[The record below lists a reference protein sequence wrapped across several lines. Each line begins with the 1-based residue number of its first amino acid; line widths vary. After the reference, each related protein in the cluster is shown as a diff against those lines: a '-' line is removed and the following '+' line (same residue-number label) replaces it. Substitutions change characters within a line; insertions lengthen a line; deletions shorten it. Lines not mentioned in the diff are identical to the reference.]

1 MKKSYIVDST
11 CNDMRIDRWIRLVLG
26 KVPQGLIEKN
36 LRSGNIKLN
45 KRKIRSSHKVKTKD
59 KIDLFNISFKENI
72 IQKKIKFEPTKEII
86 KSNEDQIIDNN
97 ENFIVINKS
106 SGISVQGGTKSKKN
120 LVDIF
125 TKSDVFKNTKPYSVH
140 RLDKDTSGVFIM
152 AKNRESAQLL
162 TSLFRLRKVHKT
174 YLAICHGQLEE
185 DSGEW
190 NNDLIR
196 YDGKK
201 KIIESAKTLFR
212 VIDKNSEASLVELK
226 PITGRKHQLRKQL
239 YIIGQPIFGDIK
251 YKLSNSTKG
260 INKNLMLH
268 SYQIRFI
275 INDIKHTYT
284 ALLPD
289 YFKKLL
295 NTKRLTLS
303 NLK

>member
-11 CNDMRIDRWIRLVLG
+11 CNDMRLDRWLRLKIG
-26 KVPQGLIEKN
+26 KIPQGLVEKY
-36 LRSGNIKLN
+36 LRTGKIKLN
-45 KRKIRSSHKVKTKD
+45 RKKVKSSLKVKTKD
-59 KIDLFNISFKENI
+59 EISIYNIEFTETI
-72 IQKKIKFEPTKEII
+72 QQKKIKFLPSKEII

-97 ENFIVINKS
+97 DNFVVLNKT

-125 TKSDVFKNTKPYSVH
+125 TKSEIFQGTKPYSVH

-174 YLAICHGQLEE
+174 YLAICQGEVNKK
-185 DSGEW
+185 SGVW
-190 NNDLIR
+190 DDDLIR
-196 YDGKK
+196 YDGDK
-201 KIIESAKTLFR
+201 KIIEKAKTIFK
-212 VIDKNSEASLVELK
+212 VIDKNSEASLLVLK
-226 PITGRKHQLRKQL
+226 PVTGRKHQLRKQL
-239 YIIGQPIFGDIK
+239 YAVGNPIFGDTK
-251 YKLSNSTKG
+251 YKLSNSNKG

-268 SYQIRFI
+268 SYQIQFK
-275 INDIKHTYT
+275 INDIKHTYS

-295 NTKRLTLS
+295 KSKRLRFS
-303 NLK
+303 NLR

>member
-11 CNDMRIDRWIRLVLG
+11 CNDMRIDRWIRHSVG
-26 KVPQGLIEKN
+26 RIPQGLIEKN
-36 LRSGNIKLN
+36 LRAGRIKLN
-45 KRKIRSSHKVKTKD
+45 KKKIKSSHKVKENDTV
-59 KIDLFNISFKENI
+59 DLFNINFKENI
-72 IQKKIKFEPTKEII
+72 EQKKNKFKPSKKVI
-86 KSNEDQIIDNN
+86 KSNENLIIDNN
-97 ENFIVINKS
+97 DDFIVLNKS

-125 TKSDVFKNTKPYSVH
+125 AKSEIFQDTKPYSVH
-140 RLDKDTSGVFIM
+140 RLDKDTSGVFII
-152 AKNRESAQLL
+152 AKKRESAQLL

-174 YLAICHGQLEE
+174 YLAICHGELTKNSGVW
-185 DSGEW
+185 DS
-190 NNDLIR
+190 DLIR
-196 YDGKK
+196 YDGEK
-201 KIIESAKTLFR
+201 KIIEKAKTLFK
-212 VIDKNSEASLVELK
+212 VLDKNSEASLVELK

-239 YIIGQPIFGDIK
+239 YAIGQPIFGDVK
-251 YKLSNSTKG
+251 YRLSSSSKG

-268 SYQIRFI
+268 SYQIRFM

-295 NTKRLTLS
+295 KTKRLSFS

>member
-11 CNDMRIDRWIRLVLG
+11 CNEMRIDRWIRLKFG
-26 KVPQGLIEKN
+26 KIPQSLIEKF
-36 LRSGNIKLN
+36 LRSGRIKLN
-45 KRKIRSSHKVKTKD
+45 KKKIKSSQKISTKD
-59 KIDLFNISFKENI
+59 NIDLFNIEFKAAI
-72 IQKKIKFEPTKEII
+72 IQKKIKFKPSKDVI

-120 LVDIF
+120 LIDIF
-125 TKSDVFKNTKPYSVH
+125 SKSEIFQDTKPYSVH

-174 YLAICHGQLEE
+174 YLAICHGELVK

-196 YDGKK
+196 YDGEK
-201 KIIESAKTLFR
+201 KIIEKAKTLYK

-226 PITGRKHQLRKQL
+226 PITGRKHQLRKQFYAL
-239 YIIGQPIFGDIK
+239 GQPIFGDIK
-251 YKLSNSTKG
+251 YKLSNTTKG
-260 INKNLMLH
+260 QNKNLMLH
-268 SYQIRFI
+268 SYQIKFI
-275 INDIKHTYT
+275 INDVRHTYT
-284 ALLPD
+284 ALLPY

-295 NTKRLTLS
+295 KTKRLTFPG
-303 NLK
+303 LK